1 MKKRLWMIAVLMGV
15 LFLTGC
21 LNREAAKAKIFRL
34 VEKNYDLI
42 AEACEKEDK
51 AALCALDGVAEVKIR
66 DGYVVVYCMGGGIA
80 PSSQD
85 YGFYYSEENLPV
97 AIDCNEKIICDT
109 VDLTP
114 EGKGYQYLDSG
125 HNVFYTEYITGNIY
139 YYSAAY

>member
-1 MKKRLWMIAVLMGV
+1 MIAVLMGV

-21 LNREAAKAKIFRL
+21 LNRKAAKAKIFRL

-42 AEACEKEDK
+42 AEACEKEDE

-97 AIDCNEKIICDT
+97 AIDCNEEILCET
-109 VDLTP
+109 GDLMP
-114 EGKGYQYLDSG
+114 AGKGYQYRDSG
-125 HNVFYTEYITGNIY
+125 NNVFYTELIRGNIY
-139 YYSAAY
+139 LYSTSY